1 MSKYEQLIEYI
12 INDEEEKARELFH
25 NIVVEKSREIY
36 ESLIDE
42 EDLAEVGGNEVEDL
56 VDEISS
62 DEEGVEEAAEE
73 DSEESMEAAEED
85 SEEDAEEDSEEED
98 GEMDLD
104 GDMEVGADAEA
115 DMGGDEEPA
124 TKGDIMN
131 IETAL
136 ADLQAKFDEL
146 MADEMNEPEH
156 ADLGMDDGMPGDDMG
171 ADEGDEMAEMGAMPS
186 MSSMPTMEA
195 KDKAKKEEML
205 KDKKD
210 AKKDAKKD
218 DKKSAKKK
226 MTESEWLR
234 EYVDKIG
241 DIYSQEPAQGEGH
254 EVGDGGK
261 AKVDTKSIVAGK
273 NDMGGTAKNLN
284 QGDKGE
290 DPDGKQTPKPNNEYT
305 KGEGNLPGAGKFKN
319 VPGAKGDSFKAKAPA
334 AKSGEEGATNK
345 KSPLAK

>member
-12 INDEEEKARELFH
+12 INDQEDKARELFH
-25 NIVVEKSREIY
+25 SIVVEKSREIY

-42 EDLAEVGGNEVEDL
+42 EDLAEVGGNPVEEL
-56 VDEISS
+56 VDEISG
-62 DEEGVEEAAEE
+62 DEEGMEE
-73 DSEESMEAAEED
+73 DASMDMDEAEDEED
-85 SEEDAEEDSEEED
+85 SEEDMDEAADEEDAEEDMEDED
-98 GEMDLD
+98 GEMDV
-104 GDMEVGADAEA
+104 DMEVDDE
-115 DMGGDEEPA
+115 METGDEEPA

-136 ADLQAKFDEL
+136 ADLQSKFDEL

-156 ADLGMDDGMPGDDMG
+156 DDMGDMDAMPGDDMG
-171 ADEGDEMAEMGAMPS
+171 ADEGDEVAEMGMG
-186 MSSMPTMEA
+186 MPTMEA
-195 KDKAKKEEML
+195 KKAKAKEEML
-205 KDKKD
+205 K
-210 AKKDAKKD
+210 AKKD

-241 DIYSQEPAQGEGH
+241 DVYSQEPAQGEGH
-254 EVGDGGK
+254 EVGEGGK
-261 AKVDTKSIVAGK
+261 VAVDTKSTVAGK

-284 QGDKGE
+284 QGDKGD
-290 DPDGKQTPKPNNEYT
+290 DPDGKPTPKPNNEYT

-334 AKSGEEGATNK
+334 AKDSEVGDTNK
-345 KSPLAK
+345 KSPVAK